1 MAPDSSKVYGRIR
14 MKWKFLL
21 KEVSPEVMVLG
32 VYVCLTTA
40 KLILILFLLIQ
51 QVYMTTILV
60 FQAVVVS
67 VCISGRS
74 DIWYSCIVY
83 VCMY

>member
-1 MAPDSSKVYGRIR
+1 
-14 MKWKFLL
+14 
-21 KEVSPEVMVLG
+21 MVLG
-32 VYVCLTTA
+32 VSVCLTTM

-51 QVYMTTILV
+51 QVYVTTIVV

-74 DIWYSCIVY
+74 DIWYLCVLY

>member
-1 MAPDSSKVYGRIR
+1 
-14 MKWKFLL
+14 
-21 KEVSPEVMVLG
+21 MVLG

-74 DIWYSCIVY
+74 DIWYLCVLY

>member
-1 MAPDSSKVYGRIR
+1 

-32 VYVCLTTA
+32 VFVCLTTA
-40 KLILILFLLIQ
+40 KLILILFLLIR
-51 QVYMTTILV
+51 QVYVTTIVV

-67 VCISGRS
+67 VYISGRS
-74 DIWYSCIVY
+74 DVWYLCVVY